1 MKKFYFILFCIV
13 FVVGTSFVPTNNE
26 NGIDVKS
33 KIVNFYPNPAT
44 SFINFEFSKTL
55 EKGFTIQIYNFI
67 GRKVLELPA
76 SGNKITVTLDG
87 YYRGIYVFQLRDK
100 TGKIIES
107 GKFQIV
113 K

>member
-1 MKKFYFILFCIV
+1 MKKFYFILFCFV
-13 FVVGTSFVPTNNE
+13 FIIGSSFVPTNND
-26 NGIDVKS
+26 NGINVKT

-55 EKGFTIQIYNFI
+55 EKGFSIQIYNFI
-67 GRKVLELPA
+67 GRKVLELPV